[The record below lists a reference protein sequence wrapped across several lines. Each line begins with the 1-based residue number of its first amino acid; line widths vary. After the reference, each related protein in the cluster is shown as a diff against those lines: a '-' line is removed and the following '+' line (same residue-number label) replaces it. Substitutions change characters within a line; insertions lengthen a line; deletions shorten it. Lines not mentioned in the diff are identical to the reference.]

1 MAKVNTVF
9 DRVVNV
15 SFEANIIKAFE
26 GEKKSTDKFRVMQD
40 KAIQQMLDAF
50 VVACDKPKAVFTKG
64 NAATNPA
71 LAQVRAVFMLLAG
84 QRKDDAGNWVKVDAK
99 NKPLPVFIS
108 ESSANSY
115 GSAFWYAFEHN
126 VPFQRDLN
134 NRKSTGR
141 KDAGEGEG
149 EGEGEAKTTTAKS
162 KVITLD
168 EAQRSFSIALA
179 QLRAVNQAD
188 LAGDLLDVMLERY
201 PDFKETTVK

>member
-1 MAKVNTVF
+1 MAKTNTVF
-9 DRVVNV
+9 DPVVNT
-15 SFEANIIKAFE
+15 SFEVNILKAFE
-26 GEKKSTDKFRVMQD
+26 GEKRNADKFRVLQD

-50 VVACDKPKAVFTKG
+50 VVACDKPKPVFTKG

-71 LAQVRAVFMLLAG
+71 LAQVRALFMLLAG
-84 QRKDDAGNWVKVDAK
+84 QRKDDAGNWVRVDAK

-134 NRKSTGR
+134 NKKSTGR
-141 KDAGEGEG
+141 ATEGTTEG
-149 EGEGEAKTTTAKS
+149 TIKPSEAKS
-162 KVITLD
+162 KVITLV

-179 QLRAVNQAD
+179 QLRAVHQEI
-188 LAGDLLDVMLERY
+188 LAGALLDLMVEQF

>member
-1 MAKVNTVF
+1 MAKAHTVF
-9 DRVVNV
+9 DPVVNT
-15 SFEANIIKAFE
+15 SFEVNILKAFE
-26 GEKKSTDKFRVMQD
+26 GEKKNADKFRVLQD

-50 VVACDKPKAVFTKG
+50 VVACDKPKPMFTKG

-71 LAQVRAVFMLLAG
+71 LAQVRALFMLLAG

-134 NRKSTGR
+134 NKKSTGR
-141 KDAGEGEG
+141 AAEG
-149 EGEGEAKTTTAKS
+149 TAKPTSGTVTETNIPALHKTLS
-162 KVITLD
+162 K
-168 EAQRSFSIALA
+168 ALA
-179 QLRAVNQAD
+179 QARLLNQSLFVAD
-188 LAGDLLDVMLERY
+188 LTDLIIDTW
-201 PDFKETTVK
+201 PDFKETVLNK

>member
-1 MAKVNTVF
+1 MAKANTVF
-9 DRVVNV
+9 APVVNT
-15 SFEANIIKAFE
+15 SFEVNILKAFE
-26 GEKKSTDKFRVMQD
+26 SEKKNADKFRVLQD

-50 VVACDKPKAVFTKG
+50 VVACDKPKPVFTKG

-71 LAQVRAVFMLLAG
+71 LAQVRALFMLLAG

-134 NRKSTGR
+134 NKKSTGR
-141 KDAGEGEG
+141 ATEGTTEG
-149 EGEGEAKTTTAKS
+149 TTKPSEAKS
-162 KVITLD
+162 KVITLV

-179 QLRAVNQAD
+179 QLRAVNQEI
-188 LAGDLLDVMLERY
+188 LAGALLDLMIEQF